1 MATDGN
7 GDWTSGMTDTIPKQ
21 NKFGN
26 MLEAALDHEEF
37 RVIPKQDGYNISD
50 PASSCFQRALI

>member
-1 MATDGN
+1 MATDDN

-37 RVIPKQDGYNISD
+37 RVIPKQNHTD
-50 PASSCFQRALI
+50 F

>member
-1 MATDGN
+1 MATDDN
-7 GDWTSGMTDTIPKQ
+7 VRTYVRTYVDWTSDMTDTIPKQ

-37 RVIPKQDGYNISD
+37 RVIPKQPHTD
-50 PASSCFQRALI
+50 F